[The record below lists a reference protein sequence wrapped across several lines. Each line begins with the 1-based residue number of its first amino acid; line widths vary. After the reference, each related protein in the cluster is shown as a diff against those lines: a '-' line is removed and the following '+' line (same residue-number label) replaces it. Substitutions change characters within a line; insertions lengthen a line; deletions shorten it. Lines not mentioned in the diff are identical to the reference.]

1 MDCWSRR
8 LRIDRLA
15 GRAGSLL
22 PVEVQKSLCDVV
34 VRSLQTRRIEEL
46 VVDTLAGARI
56 EAVVA
61 GTGRNFDRT
70 GCMGLTC
77 WL

>member
-1 MDCWSRR
+1 M
-8 LRIDRLA
+8 
-15 GRAGSLL
+15 
-22 PVEVQKSLCDVV
+22 EVQKSLYDVV
-34 VRSLQTRRIEEL
+34 VRSLETRRIEEL

-61 GTGRNFDRT
+61 GTGHNFDRT